1 MIRSR
6 PTPALAVCP
15 AAPPAGLADRDD
27 DALMSLA
34 AGDHRPAF
42 EVLASRYLGRLASY
56 GAKFLGDPRAGEE
69 VAQEVLLEVW
79 VGRRR
84 YRPQGRFAVFLF
96 RLARSR
102 CLNRMRDDGRRP
114 LLHAAPAGDRPGG
127 EREGEGDER
136 PGQLDVL
143 LEQERARRVRE
154 ALVHLTPKLREAV
167 LLRFDQ
173 GLDYAEIAK
182 VVRRSEVT
190 TRSRVFH
197 GLKKLRA
204 LLAEED
210 DT

>member
-6 PTPALAVCP
+6 PAPALALC
-15 AAPPAGLADRDD
+15 PPAGLADRDD

-96 RLARSR
+96 RLARNR
-102 CLNRMRDDGRRP
+102 CLNRMRDDGRRSP
-114 LLHAAPAGDRPGG
+114 LHAASAVDRCD
-127 EREGEGDER
+127 GEGDER

-143 LEQERARRVRE
+143 LERERARCVRE
-154 ALVHLTPKLREAV
+154 ALVQLTPKLREAV

-173 GLDYAEIAK
+173 GLAYAEIAK
-182 VVRRSEVT
+182 VVGRSEVT

-204 LLAEED
+204 LLSED